1 MGAPLALAF
10 VAIGALAARSV
21 AAGAQPPS
29 AVGFWVTG
37 DHGAVVEIASCEDGL
52 CGRIAGLRMDLPR
65 DEVRTDQKN
74 PDPAKRGRPLCGLS
88 LIGALKPDRADSTRW
103 KDGWIY
109 DPESG
114 GTYSAEIRL
123 EGPATLKLRGFL
135 GSPCSVAA
143 KPGRARQPPRPP
155 IAARPQRPAERL
167 YCGGATATR
176 APSVNWANFCS
187 RSSTVFRKAVSRG
200 PSSAM
205 LVGRPVTVVGLTWA
219 PSFRT
224 S

>member
-1 MGAPLALAF
+1 MTTGRSVLARMGAPLALAC

-135 GSPCSVAA
+135 GIALFGRSETWTRETAA
-143 KPGRARQPPRPP
+143 TPPNR
-155 IAARPQRPAERL
+155 
-167 YCGGATATR
+167 C
-176 APSVNWANFCS
+176 APS
-187 RSSTVFRKAVSRG
+187 TPG
-200 PSSAM
+200 
-205 LVGRPVTVVGLTWA
+205 
-219 PSFRT
+219 
-224 S
+224 